1 MTLRRWLVATAAALT
16 ATATLPLGG
25 CATAPVAEPP
35 APPPGLFED
44 SAFGAPAQR
53 PDPHAVFA
61 LSPAM
66 QAYLDREITASARE
80 VGAHHAL
87 VNALHS
93 QAGLR
98 LEYDAEFT
106 RTAAEAF
113 DQRAGN
119 CLSLVVMTAALAKRL
134 DLPIAYQALVG
145 HETWSRSGDLSFVNG
160 HVNIAVARRLVDR
173 VYGTESRGA
182 LQLTFGSGL
191 PAGRGAALRV
201 VSEATILAMF
211 MNNRAAEHLV
221 RGAMDDAY
229 AHAREAVIQDP
240 GYAGAYNT
248 LGVIYQRRGLGAAAE
263 RAYREAL
270 TRDADHTSALQNLA
284 RLFEHQ
290 GRTAEAAPL
299 RARLAQIERDPP
311 FAHFDRGVAAAKAG
325 DYRTARTELLQELKR
340 DPDYHEFHFWL
351 AVALYG
357 LGEVGPARQHL
368 NTALQN
374 SMTRQEQALYAAKLR
389 GLEPPASPRAQ

>member
-1 MTLRRWLVATAAALT
+1 MTSRCRLVLLAAL
-16 ATATLPLGG
+16 AASAVLLGG
-25 CATAPVAEPP
+25 CATPPAEPQR
-35 APPPGLFED
+35 PPPALFED
-44 SAFGAPAQR
+44 AAFGPPAQR
-53 PDPHAVFA
+53 PDPQAVFA

-66 QAYLDREITASARE
+66 QDYLDRHIAVEARE
-80 VGAHHAL
+80 IGAHHAL

-93 QAGLR
+93 KARLR
-98 LEYDAEFT
+98 IEYDAEFT

-113 DQRAGN
+113 EQRAGN

-173 VYGTESRGA
+173 VYGTETRGA
-182 LQLTFGSGL
+182 LQLTFGNGL

-221 RGAMDDAY
+221 RGDMDDAY

-263 RAYREAL
+263 RAYRAAL
-270 TRDADHTSALQNLA
+270 AHDAEHKSALQNLA
-284 RLFEHQ
+284 RLFEDQ
-290 GRTAEAAPL
+290 GRAAEARPL
-299 RARLAQIERDPP
+299 RERLARIEHDPP
-311 FAHFDRGVAAAKAG
+311 FAHFDRGVAAAKVG
-325 DYRTARTELLQELKR
+325 DYRTARDELLRELKR

-357 LGEVGPARQHL
+357 LGEVEPARKHL
-368 NTALQN
+368 ALAQN
-374 SMTRQEQALYAAKLR
+374 NSVTRHEQALYAAKLR
-389 GLEPPASPRAQ
+389 SLDSAASPRTQ